1 MITVKAITNAEQH
14 KAAIERIRTLWDATD
29 EQERE
34 EFGILVDLAEAY
46 ERRNYPVPP
55 VEPIEAIKFRME
67 QLGMS
72 NRDLALYLGF
82 KSRVSEILSGK
93 RNLTVKMMQTLHT
106 KLGIPAA
113 SLLGVAA
120 S

>member
-1 MITVKAITNAEQH
+1 MHNIDDSKQH
-14 KAAIERIRTLWDATD
+14 KAAIERIQLLWDTTD

-34 EFGILVDLAEAY
+34 ELNVLFDLAEAY
-46 ERRNYPVPP
+46 ERRHYPIPTVS
-55 VEPIEAIKFRME
+55 PIDAIKFRME

-72 NRDLALYLGF
+72 NSDLAVHLGF

-93 RNLTVKMMQTLHT
+93 RSLTVKMMQALHQ

-113 SLLGVAA
+113 SLLGV

>member
-1 MITVKAITNAEQH
+1 MTTVQAISNSEQH
-14 KAAIERIRTLWDATD
+14 KAAIERIRALWNTVDD
-29 EQERE
+29 QERE
-34 EFGILVDLAEAY
+34 EFNILFDLAEAY

-55 VEPIEAIKFRME
+55 VDPIEAIKFRME

-93 RNLTVKMMQTLHT
+93 RSLTVKMMQALHT
-106 KLGIPAA
+106 KLGVPAA
-113 SLLGVAA
+113 SLLGVATN
-120 S
+120 